1 MSINTNYENVN
12 NTPIGVHRYYEY
24 NVTAGA
30 VDADGLTFPYGKL
43 LNGSFP
49 GPWIRACWGDTV
61 HLKVNVD
68 SGFYQGVSVHAHGLR
83 QWTKMHMDGV
93 PGITQ
98 CPIAPGSS
106 FEYVWPTTQ
115 YGSSWYHSHYSLQY
129 PDGLQGPLTIH
140 GPSSKDYDYAPALPL
155 ILTDWNHNSAFNK
168 STLKPCILLG
178 GVGDITKC
186 YPGTTNDTE
195 IKGPFRLSFQKGQRY
210 LLRVINT
217 SYRAGFT
224 FSIDNHEMWVVSA
237 DFVPITP
244 YNTTAIRVNIGQ
256 RYNIVVVAN
265 PINSSDANFW
275 IRTYQSPCGS
285 VGNLGPKYMNTG
297 IISYD
302 NSTGPDPTSTQWPN
316 AQSKECKDEPLL
328 SIQPIV
334 PWSPPGP
341 SNSDVPRVI
350 FSGTPPPG
358 LPKLFYAISSS
369 YSDFQPLQIQWGNPT
384 FTNLQNTNWP
394 NLSVIVP
401 EDFSPDFNNVTSFTS
416 KWIYLN
422 IQSDDR
428 DHPIHLHGHD
438 FAIFNLTYSDNS
450 VEPWGPSVPRRDVF
464 TVPSGGFAT
473 IAFPADNPGAWLL
486 HCHIAGHASSGLDL
500 QVLEDQVAANSIWPK
515 GTSPALATASS
526 LCTSWSSWCTTHP
539 TACVETDSGV

>member
-1 MSINTNYENVN
+1 MK
-12 NTPIGVHRYYEY
+12 
-24 NVTAGA
+24 
-30 VDADGLTFPYGKL
+30 LTE
-43 LNGSFP
+43 
-49 GPWIRACWGDTV
+49 
-61 HLKVNVD
+61 
-68 SGFYQGVSVHAHGLR
+68 
-83 QWTKMHMDGV
+83 V
-93 PGITQ
+93 PHF
-98 CPIAPGSS
+98 S
-106 FEYVWPTTQ
+106 
-115 YGSSWYHSHYSLQY
+115 
-129 PDGLQGPLTIH
+129 D
-140 GPSSKDYDYAPALPL
+140 
-155 ILTDWNHNSAFNK
+155 HNSAFNE

-186 YPGTTNDTE
+186 HPGTTNDTE

-244 YNTTAIRVNIGQ
+244 YSTTAIRVNIGQ
-256 RYNIVVVAN
+256 RYNIVIVAN
-265 PINSSDANFW
+265 PINSSDTHFW

-285 VGNLGPKYMNTG
+285 VGSLGPNYMNTG
-297 IISYD
+297 IVSYG

-316 AQSKECKDEPLL
+316 AHSKECKDEPLL

-334 PWSPPGP
+334 PWTPPDP

-350 FSGTPPPG
+350 LTGNPPPG
-358 LPKLFYAISSS
+358 LPNLFYAINPNN
-369 YSDFQPLQIQWGNPT
+369 SDFQPLQVQWGNPT

-401 EDFSPDFNNVTSFTS
+401 EDFSAEFNNVTSFTS
-416 KWIYLN
+416 KWASFSPLVCTIIECLAKITYQIYLK
-422 IQSDDR
+422 IQSDD
-428 DHPIHLHGHD
+428 DHPVSQNKSDQISSELSTLSQIHLHGHD

-450 VEPWGPSVPRRDVF
+450 VEPSGPSVPRRDVF
-464 TVPSGGFAT
+464 TVPGGGFAT

-515 GTSPALATASS
+515 GESPALATASS
-526 LCTSWSSWCTTHP
+526 LCTSWSSWCTAHP